1 MGSEAWLLL
10 DLLPRFAAIGGLAL
24 GMAIILR
31 SGGRSPRHAVA
42 AGFIACV
49 IAYMILSSPL
59 AKTIPLAGRVSLVAL
74 ASIGAAMLWL
84 TADAM
89 FDDAF
94 RLTWTR
100 ALPGVLLLACGLFAY
115 IWWNTHP
122 QAAFAARNTHKL
134 VAVTLYALAI
144 ARAAQGFRGDL
155 VEARRWF
162 RLWFIG
168 GASLLGFAVTIA
180 ELAYR
185 EQAVPPA
192 LELAKVGV
200 ILVLTMT
207 LLTQLFDMKVDW
219 LTAPA
224 PPKPVAP
231 EDEAVPPGE
240 RQLLAALREAM
251 DVGHAYREEGLTIAE
266 LARRLKASEELLR
279 RVINQRLGYR
289 NFSAFLNERRIGEAK
304 VALADLSSARKPI
317 LTIALEAG
325 FGSIG
330 PFNRAFREAV
340 GETPTGFRRRAL
352 AGK

>member
-1 MGSEAWLLL
+1 MSSEAWLLL
-10 DLLPRFAAIGGLAL
+10 DLLPRFAAIGALAL

-31 SGGRSPRHAVA
+31 SGGRTAGPAIA
-42 AGFIACV
+42 AGFLACV
-49 IAYMILSSPL
+49 IAYLILSSPL
-59 AKTIPLAGRVSLVAL
+59 AKAIPFPGRVSLVAV
-74 ASIGAAMLWL
+74 ASVGAAMLWL
-84 TADAM
+84 TANAM

-94 RLTWTR
+94 RLTWAR
-100 ALPGVLLLACGLFAY
+100 ALPGALLFACGLFAY
-115 IWWNTHP
+115 SSWNTQP
-122 QAAFAARNTHKL
+122 QAAFVASSAHKL
-134 VAVTLYALAI
+134 IAVTLYVVAI

-168 GASLLGFAVTIA
+168 GASLLGLAVAVA
-180 ELAYR
+180 EIAYR
-185 EQAVPPA
+185 NQAVPPG

-224 PPKPVAP
+224 RPKPIAP
-231 EDEAVPPGE
+231 ENGAIPPGE

-251 DVGHAYREEGLTIAE
+251 DVGHVYREEGLGIAE

-289 NFSAFLNERRIGEAK
+289 NFSAFLNERRIEEAK
-304 VALADLSSARKPI
+304 AALADLSSARKPI

-330 PFNRAFREAV
+330 PFNRAFKEAL
-340 GETPTGFRRRAL
+340 GETPTEFRRRAL
-352 AGK
+352 AGR